1 MRGPPAGHLILIVE
15 DNEKNLKLAR
25 DVLQFSGFQT
35 LEAGTGEA
43 AVDLARERRPDLIL
57 MDIELP
63 GIDGITALQQLRAD
77 AGTADIPIVALT
89 ASAMSSDRSRFF
101 GAGFDGYISKPIN
114 IKEFPGQVRAHC
126 ERGMRGQP

>member
-1 MRGPPAGHLILIVE
+1 MNAVPGGPLILIVE

-35 LEAGTGEA
+35 LEAGSGEA
-43 AVDLARERRPDLIL
+43 AIGIAREQHPDLIL

-77 AGTADIPIVALT
+77 AHTAGIPIVALT
-89 ASAMSSDRSRFF
+89 ASAMSADRDRFV

-114 IKEFPGQVRAHC
+114 IKEFPDQVRAYC
-126 ERGMRGQP
+126 ERARRDRR

>member
-1 MRGPPAGHLILIVE
+1 MSGPPAGHLILIVE

-63 GIDGITALQQLRAD
+63 GIDGITALQQLRAN

-89 ASAMSSDRSRFF
+89 ASAMSSDRARFF
-101 GAGFDGYISKPIN
+101 SAGFDGYISKPIN

>member
-1 MRGPPAGHLILIVE
+1 VTAAASGQLILIVE

-35 LEAGTGEA
+35 LEAGSGEA

-77 AGTADIPIVALT
+77 VDTAGIPIVALT
-89 ASAMSSDRSRFF
+89 ASAMSSDRARFF
-101 GAGFDGYISKPIN
+101 DAGFDGYISKPIN
-114 IKEFPGQVRAHC
+114 VKEFPGQVRAHC
-126 ERGMRGQP
+126 ERGRHG

>member
-1 MRGPPAGHLILIVE
+1 MNTVPSGQLILIVE

-35 LEAGTGEA
+35 LEAGSGEA
-43 AVDLARERRPDLIL
+43 AVGIAQQHHPDLIL

-77 AGTADIPIVALT
+77 AATADIPIVALT
-89 ASAMSSDRSRFF
+89 ASAMSSDRARFF
-101 GAGFDGYISKPIN
+101 SAGFDGYISKPIN
-114 IKEFPGQVRAHC
+114 IKEFPG
-126 ERGMRGQP
+126 

>member
-1 MRGPPAGHLILIVE
+1 MNAARSGQLILIVE

-25 DVLQFSGFQT
+25 DVLQFNGFHT
-35 LEAGTGEA
+35 LEAGSGEA

-77 AGTADIPIVALT
+77 ADTAGIPIVALT
-89 ASAMSSDRSRFF
+89 ASAMSADRDRFF

-114 IKEFPGQVRAHC
+114 IKEFPNQVRAHC
-126 ERGMRGQP
+126 ERVRRGRP

>member
-1 MRGPPAGHLILIVE
+1 MTGPTAGHLILIVE

-77 AGTADIPIVALT
+77 AGTADIADAV
-89 ASAMSSDRSRFF
+89 SATI
-101 GAGFDGYISKPIN
+101 GI
-114 IKEFPGQVRAHC
+114 
-126 ERGMRGQP
+126 

>member
-1 MRGPPAGHLILIVE
+1 MNAARSGQLILIVE

-25 DVLQFSGFQT
+25 DVLQFNGFHT
-35 LEAGTGEA
+35 LEARSGEA

-77 AGTADIPIVALT
+77 ADTAGIPIVALT
-89 ASAMSSDRSRFF
+89 ASAMSADRDRFF

-114 IKEFPGQVRAHC
+114 IKEFPNQVRAHC
-126 ERGMRGQP
+126 ERVRRGRP

>member
-1 MRGPPAGHLILIVE
+1 MTAVPAGPLILIVE
-15 DNEKNLKLAR
+15 DNERNLKLAR
-25 DVLQFSGFQT
+25 DVLQFGGFQT

-43 AVDLARERRPDLIL
+43 AVGIARQRHPDLIL

-77 AGTADIPIVALT
+77 ADTAGIPIVALT
-89 ASAMSSDRSRFF
+89 ASAMSADRDRFF

-114 IKEFPGQVRAHC
+114 IKEFPDQVRAHC
-126 ERGMRGQP
+126 RAGPGRL